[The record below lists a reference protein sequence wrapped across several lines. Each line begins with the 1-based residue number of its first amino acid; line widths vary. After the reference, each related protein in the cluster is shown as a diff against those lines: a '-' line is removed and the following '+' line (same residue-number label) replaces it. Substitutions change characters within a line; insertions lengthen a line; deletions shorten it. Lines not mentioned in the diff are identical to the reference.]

1 MNAPLDKRT
10 RTNMTSKGQVLIPK
24 DVRDA
29 IGLVPGQPVDVRVND
44 RGEAVVTP
52 APLAPRDETP
62 EARSARIMAALARAS
77 LRHRTGRSTQEHM
90 RELRGDEPLP

>member
-1 MNAPLDKRT
+1 MKVPLDKRT

-29 IGLVPGQPVDVRVND
+29 IGLVPGQPVDVGVND
-44 RGEAVVTP
+44 RGEAVVLP
-52 APLAPRDETP
+52 AAAVARNETP
-62 EARSARIMAALARAS
+62 EERSARIMAALARAS
-77 LRHRTGRSTQEHM
+77 LRHRTGRSTEEHM